1 MEWGTRCTSRIFRIL
16 VTSLVAWLSTDPKLR
31 YCSDIECQK
40 HSWFVEHVTITTI
53 VVRFVSWLQRQ
64 LGAKRRPLQRNPWD
78 TQLKVRYPVI
88 SERLLK
94 FIEFPIGFQLRKF
107 SLRAYPPDLS
117 RKIEGPLLAGYCV
130 RHSVSRMLLFISAG
144 YCSHSWNYCYTL
156 SGIVFNLLSWN
167 W

>member
-1 MEWGTRCTSRIFRIL
+1 MGLPVRLSNFPHSCHLLSSVTKYRSQTEIL
-16 VTSLVAWLSTDPKLR
+16 QWYWVSEALVVCC
-31 YCSDIECQK
+31 CSGI
-40 HSWFVEHVTITTI
+40 VEDQHVTTTSI
-53 VVRFVSWLQRQ
+53 VVRFASWLQRQ

-144 YCSHSWNYCYTL
+144 YCSHSWN
-156 SGIVFNLLSWN
+156 
-167 W
+167 